1 MITSVKM
8 SATVSA
14 ISTLTAVLAAM
25 TPPNALS
32 GSHSWALRWASA
44 TDTDEIAMPHGLAC
58 LMMATQVC
66 SWSKAARQ
74 AASASVKLL

>member
-1 MITSVKM
+1 MMTSVKM

-14 ISTLTAVLAAM
+14 ISTLTVVLAAM

-32 GSHSWALRWASA
+32 GSHSWALRCASA
-44 TDTDEIAMPHGLAC
+44 TDTDETAIPHGLAC
-58 LMMATQVC
+58 LMIATQVS
-66 SWSKAARQ
+66 SWSKAARH

>member
-1 MITSVKM
+1 MMTSVKM

-44 TDTDEIAMPHGLAC
+44 TDTDEIAIPHGWRA
-58 LMMATQVC
+58 
-66 SWSKAARQ
+66 
-74 AASASVKLL
+74 

>member
-14 ISTLTAVLAAM
+14 ISTLTVVLVAM

-32 GSHSWALRWASA
+32 GSHSWALRCASA
-44 TDTDEIAMPHGLAC
+44 TDTDEIAIPHGLAC
-58 LMMATQVC
+58 LMIATHVS
-66 SWSKAARQ
+66 SWSNAARQ

>member
-25 TPPNALS
+25 TPPKALS

-44 TDTDEIAMPHGLAC
+44 TDTDEMAMPHGFAC
-58 LMMATQVC
+58 LMMATHVC
-66 SWSKAARQ
+66 S
-74 AASASVKLL
+74 